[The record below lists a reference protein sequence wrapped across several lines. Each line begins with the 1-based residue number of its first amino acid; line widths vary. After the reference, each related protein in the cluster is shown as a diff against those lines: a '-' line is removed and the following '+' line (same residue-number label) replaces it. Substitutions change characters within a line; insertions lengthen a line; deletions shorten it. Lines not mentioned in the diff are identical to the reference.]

1 MENWTISLVGL
12 CLEQDI
18 NSSKAKY
25 AFVSTNSICQG
36 LQVALLWKRIINN
49 DVNINFAYKSFKW
62 TNNAK
67 YNAGVTCVIVGV
79 CCDAKQKRYI
89 YDKEQFREVTNISP
103 LLMDG
108 PTIFVSKSIFSPS
121 HP

>member
-1 MENWTISLVGL
+1 MELVFKEDYGEL
-12 CLEQDI
+12 DYIACWFMLGAIYI

-108 PTIFVSKSIFSPS
+108 S
-121 HP
+121 